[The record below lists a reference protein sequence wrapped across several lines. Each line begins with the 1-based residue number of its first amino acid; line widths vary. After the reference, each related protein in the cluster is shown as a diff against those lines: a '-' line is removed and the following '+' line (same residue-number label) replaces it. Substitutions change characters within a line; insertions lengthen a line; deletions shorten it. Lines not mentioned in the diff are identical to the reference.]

1 MQQCRHA
8 TEQKVENPHG
18 DLDTVKLNRDARE
31 EVPQGGV
38 EGLSDDLGKVELEPT
53 RVTQVSMRR
62 ELHEVKQHNRV
73 RSNSK
78 GLKELMVVLVVDDT
92 QQQLQ

>member
-1 MQQCRHA
+1 MNPKSYRRHA
-8 TEQKVENPHG
+8 TEQKAE
-18 DLDTVKLNRDARE
+18 DLDKVKLNRDAHE
-31 EVPQGGV
+31 EVPHGGV

-78 GLKELMVVLVVDDT
+78 GLKDLMVVLVVDDT